1 MRGKGP
7 DGEVGLKGSSKGYLY
22 SPLHVPSPQAPS
34 CLFTPN
40 QQTPAAS
47 YNFPKMHTICSS
59 LMGSPLGVPSLNYP
73 HLAAPLWLKGLS
85 GAR

>member
-1 MRGKGP
+1 MGKGS
-7 DGEVGLKGSSKGYLY
+7 DGEEDPKESIKHYLY
-22 SPLHVPSPQAPS
+22 STLPVPSPQAPS

-47 YNFPKMHTICSS
+47 YSFPKMHTICSS
-59 LMGSPLGVPSLNYP
+59 LMGLPPGAPSLNYP
-73 HLAAPLWLKGLS
+73 HLAAPLWLRGLS

>member
-1 MRGKGP
+1 MGRKVERDASQTP
-7 DGEVGLKGSSKGYLY
+7 LY
-22 SPLHVPSPQAPS
+22 SPLHAPSSQVPS

-47 YNFPKMHTICSS
+47 YSCPKMHPICSS
-59 LMGSPLGVPSLNYP
+59 LMEPPPGAPSLNYP
-73 HLAAPLWLKGLS
+73 HQAAPLWLRGHS